1 MIQNQ
6 LGFINQNQL
15 YIEEIQNPWYK
26 NLKSWTKTFSLP
38 IRSTRDTEIS
48 HSLYTKTSLILARM
62 VKMDLTSNE
71 TTTISP
77 FFSSS
82 VAISSANR
90 SVTAILPT
98 HLVLMRFLW
107 LEESED
113 EGFRVLMRFL
123 GSSIFLM
130 RKRKRVV
137 LMRFLGNSIF
147 SKKNQFRVLGY
158 MD

>member
-1 MIQNQ
+1 
-6 LGFINQNQL
+6 
-15 YIEEIQNPWYK
+15 
-26 NLKSWTKTFSLP
+26 
-38 IRSTRDTEIS
+38 
-48 HSLYTKTSLILARM
+48 
-62 VKMDLTSNE
+62 
-71 TTTISP
+71 
-77 FFSSS
+77 
-82 VAISSANR
+82 
-90 SVTAILPT
+90 
-98 HLVLMRFLW
+98 

-123 GSSIFLM
+123 GSSIFLI